1 MVEIIKKNLMLCIAL
16 CFASLTAVAQQA
28 SQGVTLERNVN
39 NAKNKV
45 DSINILIS
53 QCRNRYLIEPES
65 RKQITDQLSSLEIE
79 AIELKLRYDKALA
92 ALNEYQQQIYAGDNG
107 GNLVAQQVTIEDTAS
122 VVVYRTKRANLV
134 YNDHFE
140 QYVSLADIKTLRQL
154 QSKESDVA
162 TNIKEYLRIYDKM
175 ISLQL
180 EYERVDTQE
189 AADVVLHK
197 LDSVRVVAKSWEKGI
212 TDIWHNIYDNK
223 VYIYNLAMEKA
234 GKEDVIA
241 SADNLL
247 ADAVSASEQKVAEC
261 ESAALCEYFYRKQAL
276 LDYEGQVAS
285 TMGLTTARDSLAKVK
300 KAMAES
306 SYTLPK
312 VHIVRRAF
320 IEHEPLKV
328 IKPTIYTS
336 KNPIPQTKIYEFGTV
351 YRIRIGIFTNRP
363 NLSALKGITP
373 LSYTDKYHGGK
384 YAYYVGGFR
393 SEEEAADGVVY
404 LKKLGFKAPQ
414 IVMWIDGEY
423 ISDIE
428 GWKSKNLGFN
438 IEITGVSVLSEAV
451 KAHISLR
458 NDKCRFSRVGNS
470 FIVGSFASKED
481 AEVVASEIVAMDSA
495 IKTTV
500 KPVK

>member
-1 MVEIIKKNLMLCIAL
+1 MNRKLILCIAL
-16 CFASLTAVAQQA
+16 CFVPLAVLAQQD
-28 SQGVTLERNVN
+28 SQSVALERGVAS
-39 NAKNKV
+39 AKSKV
-45 DSINILIS
+45 DSINILIN
-53 QCRNRYLIEPES
+53 QCRDRYLLEPES
-65 RKQITDQLSSLEIE
+65 RKQITTQLSVLESE
-79 AIELKLRYDKALA
+79 AADLKLKYDSALA
-92 ALNEYQQQIYAGDNG
+92 ELIEYEQRSYISGNG
-107 GNLVAQQVTIEDTAS
+107 GELVAQQFNMEDTSS
-122 VVVYRTKRANLV
+122 VAVYRTKRANLV

-154 QSKESDVA
+154 QYKESVVA

-175 ISLQL
+175 VSLQL

-189 AADVVLHK
+189 AADVVLHQ

-212 TDIWHNIYDNK
+212 MDIWHNIYDNK

-234 GKEDVIA
+234 GNEDVIA

-247 ADAVSASEQKVAEC
+247 AGAVSASEQKVADC
-261 ESAALCEYFYRKQAL
+261 ESAALCEYYYRKQAL
-276 LDYEGQVAS
+276 LGYEGKVAS
-285 TMGLTTARDSLAKVK
+285 AMGLTIARDSLAK
-300 KAMAES
+300 AMGAMKES

-336 KNPIPQTKIYEFGTV
+336 KNPIPHTKIYEFGTV

-373 LSYTDKYHGGK
+373 LSYTDKYHNGK

-393 SEEEAADGVVY
+393 SEEEAAEGVIY
-404 LKKLGFKAPQ
+404 LKKLGFKSPQ
-414 IVMWIDGEY
+414 IVMWVDGEY

-438 IEITGVSVLSEAV
+438 IEITGVSVLPDAV
-451 KAHISLR
+451 KAHILLR
-458 NDKCRFSRVGNS
+458 NEKCRFSRVGSS
-470 FIVGSFASKED
+470 FIAGSFASKED
-481 AEVVASEIVAMDSA
+481 AEVVVSEIVAMDNS
-495 IKTTV
+495 IKAVV
-500 KPVK
+500 KSVK